1 MNDETMAKL
10 NEVAYDRLTMAM
22 NNADGSKEQTAFMK
36 EALDA
41 IDRIIELEKLDDAR
55 KDKRDEKKWNRIFKA
70 AEIGGTIWLIPTMNY
85 LFNMKFAK
93 QICNF
98 EKDYTFTTTP
108 GRTLG
113 SLFRRK

>member
-10 NEVAYDRLTMAM
+10 NEVVYDRLTMAM
-22 NNADGSKEQTAFMK
+22 NNVDGSKEQTAF
-36 EALDA
+36 
-41 IDRIIELEKLDDAR
+41 RIIELEKLDDAR
-55 KDKRDEKKWNRIFKA
+55 KDKSDEKKWNRISKA
-70 AEIGGTIWLIPTMNY
+70 AEIGGTILLIPTMNY

>member
-1 MNDETMAKL
+1 MSIKQTLYKSAVCLKRNSPTILTVIAAVGVVGTTVAAIKATPKAMKL
-10 NEVAYDRLTMAM
+10 
-22 NNADGSKEQTAFMK
+22 
-36 EALDA
+36 
-41 IDRIIELEKLDDAR
+41 LEKAS
-55 KDKRDEKKWNRIFKA
+55 DEKKWNRIFKA
-70 AEIGGTIWLIPTMNY
+70 AEIGGTILLIPTMNY